1 MNIQGGAKGAM
12 HLKYLPPIAGE
23 NGTMIHSKCFPGYD
37 GVFCSPC
44 PTGFYKFD
52 YSYGKC
58 QPCLNK
64 PYYSEYVGDAEG
76 SSICEYKCSKYF
88 ESVATNPDCLDPIS
102 LSVQR
107 VGGQRN
113 FFGLLFFFLILSLA
127 IFFTLMQRN
136 KIITQNQKLL
146 KEQIYSDWAPEN
158 DPAKRVTKTTNERD
172 FDIDDPAIWHH
183 YHRMYIIG

>member
-102 LSVQR
+102 LGVQR

-146 KEQIYSDWAPEN
+146 KE
-158 DPAKRVTKTTNERD
+158 
-172 FDIDDPAIWHH
+172 
-183 YHRMYIIG
+183 

>member
-1 MNIQGGAKGAM
+1 
-12 HLKYLPPIAGE
+12 
-23 NGTMIHSKCFPGYD
+23 
-37 GVFCSPC
+37 
-44 PTGFYKFD
+44 
-52 YSYGKC
+52 
-58 QPCLNK
+58 
-64 PYYSEYVGDAEG
+64 
-76 SSICEYKCSKYF
+76 
-88 ESVATNPDCLDPIS
+88 
-102 LSVQR
+102 VQR